1 MVSNKGIFGEGVMNK
16 LQYTD
21 GKHSVKGAVLEKWS
35 QTRVSLAKGLC
46 PLHFQR
52 HGLKSGATSPKLPWP
67 QESGK
72 GSNLL
77 EEYF

>member
-1 MVSNKGIFGEGVMNK
+1 MVSKRGIFGEGVMNK
-16 LQYTD
+16 LQHTD
-21 GKHSVKGAVLEKWS
+21 VKHSMKGAVLEKWS

-52 HGLKSGATSPKLPWP
+52 RGLKSGATSPKLPWP
-67 QESGK
+67 RESGK

-77 EEYF
+77 EECF